1 MKADVDLLIVHAG
14 QLLTLAGPN
23 DRPRTEKAL
32 GDLAIIP
39 DGAVAAAD
47 GVIVA
52 IGPTA
57 QVLDEVAPSRDG
69 EVIDVAGRVV
79 LPGFVDPHTH
89 LIFAGSRAEEFEM
102 RLAGATYQQISRA
115 GGGILSTMRATR
127 AASEDELLEAGRQRL
142 DRLLAHGTTTVEVK
156 SGYGLTIDDE
166 LKCLRAVHRLSAS
179 HDVDLIPTF
188 LGAHAVPPEHSRDP
202 DAYVRFLIDEMLPA
216 VVEEDLAEF
225 CDVFCEAG
233 AFTPEQSRA
242 VLEAGLEAGLDPK
255 IHADELSDLGGAA
268 LAADLEAIS
277 ADHLLCASDD
287 GLRAMADA
295 GTMAVLL
302 PGTALFLGLPYARAR
317 RMVELGVPVAL
328 GTDFNPGTSPTWS
341 MPMVIALACLGMR
354 LTPAEAITAAT
365 INAAH
370 AIAAA
375 EEVGSLELVSRLSA
389 GKGGDDA
396 AFQRTLAAAEEQ
408 RRALLD
414 LAAKDA
420 EAFDAVMRAMR
431 LPKGTAEEKA
441 RRLAVIQ
448 DALTQAAN
456 APLEVASRAV
466 SLLEVASSLA
476 GTGNSN
482 AISDVGVAALLAH
495 ASVQGAL
502 LNVRINLQA
511 IKDPSYR
518 THTAERVPAAGLRP

>member
-102 RLAGATYQQISRA
+102 RLAGATYQQISHA

-287 GLRAMADA
+287 GLRALADA

-302 PGTALFLGLPYARAR
+302 PGTALFLGLPYARGR

-375 EEVGSLELVSRLSA
+375 EEVGSLEL
-389 GKGGDDA
+389 GKA
-396 AFQRTLAAAEEQ
+396 ADIVV
-408 RRALLD
+408 LD
-414 LAAKDA
+414 LPDYRHLPMHFGVNPVHTVVKRGQP
-420 EAFDAVMRAMR
+420 AFRADR
-431 LPKGTAEEKA
+431 
-441 RRLAVIQ
+441 
-448 DALTQAAN
+448 
-456 APLEVASRAV
+456 
-466 SLLEVASSLA
+466 
-476 GTGNSN
+476 
-482 AISDVGVAALLAH
+482 GV
-495 ASVQGAL
+495 Q
-502 LNVRINLQA
+502 
-511 IKDPSYR
+511 
-518 THTAERVPAAGLRP
+518 RPT